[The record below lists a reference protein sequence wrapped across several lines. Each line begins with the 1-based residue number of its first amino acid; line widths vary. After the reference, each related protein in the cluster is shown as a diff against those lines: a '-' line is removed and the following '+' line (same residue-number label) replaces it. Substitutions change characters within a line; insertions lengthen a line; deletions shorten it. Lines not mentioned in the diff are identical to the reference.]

1 MSKEV
6 REGPTPAGGILSE
19 IYYFDSEMQSI
30 DKGKA
35 IYSIIREL
43 DDNGNLILETRVN
56 LK

>member
-6 REGPTPAGGILSE
+6 LEGPTPAGGILSE

-35 IYSIIREL
+35 TYAITREL
-43 DDNGNLILETRVN
+43 DSKGNLILETRAN